1 MNAVRNFV
9 HMIAHIPVE
18 NSVDNVPKSHK
29 TVENPVD
36 NVQNLRTALWKTG
49 GNGVELLTEMHVKRG
64 FLMWVISE
72 CANLFRKSL
81 FQQPVEN
88 PVQKVQK

>member
-1 MNAVRNFV
+1 MNATRNFV
-9 HMIAHIPVE
+9 HMIRHIPVE
-18 NSVDNVPKSHK
+18 NSVDNVPKWCK

-36 NVQNLRTALWKTG
+36 NVQNLRNALWKTR
-49 GNGVELLTEMHVKRG
+49 GNGVELLTEMHVKRS

-88 PVQKVQK
+88 LV